1 VAPKTIRRALI
12 VAATVVLVAGLFI
25 SIALMDQASCYGMD
39 AMCWMDRWRFA
50 VGFGSAAVA
59 IGLLLY
65 SIPDHGRTIDPP
77 DE

>member
-1 VAPKTIRRALI
+1 
-12 VAATVVLVAGLFI
+12 
-25 SIALMDQASCYGMD
+25 MDQASCYGMD